1 MHGRE
6 INNERRWI
14 TRSRRD
20 GTDEEIHMKF
30 MAFEIRRGAYHDS
43 VILMQLQRALVDLPG
58 VLDAGVVMATPA
70 NRALLNQSG
79 LLPEGA
85 ESAGADDL
93 LIVVQTESEAEAK
106 EALSQVDILLSQRR
120 VSEERQ
126 FNPRSLESA
135 AKMLPDSRWVLISVP
150 GRYAAKVA
158 RDALRLDRHV
168 FIYSDNVSV
177 EDEIQLKKE
186 ASARRLLV
194 MGPDCGTA
202 IINGVG
208 FGFAN
213 HVRRGPI
220 GLVGAAGTGLQA
232 ISSKIHQLGSGI
244 SHAIGTGGRDL
255 RGDVAGITA
264 LQGLDLLQR
273 DPATKVIVLVSKP
286 PDPDVAVQLLSRLR
300 MIGKPVVVQFMGYS
314 PPNLQVDSLYFA
326 LNFDMAALNAI
337 EILQGGAGLEEHKE
351 QTPVA
356 QDRRRFLRGLFSGGS
371 LANEALRT
379 LQITLYPLYSNIPLV
394 ESQRLPDPHQSQ
406 AHTILDLGA
415 DEFTVGRLHPM
426 IDHELR
432 IRYLRK
438 EAADPEVA
446 WILMDVVLGEG
457 AHPDPA
463 GVLAPIIA
471 EIKKDHPVEV
481 VIVLVGTDEDPQDLD
496 GQKRRFAE
504 AGALVFEDTQKAI
517 EVIRRR
523 LQIEDG
529 FDTPALPLEI
539 LSEPIS
545 AINVGLEI
553 FYDHLVAQGASAVH
567 VDWRPPAGGDDEILS
582 ILEKMRS

>member
-1 MHGRE
+1 
-6 INNERRWI
+6 
-14 TRSRRD
+14 
-20 GTDEEIHMKF
+20 MKF
-30 MAFEIRRGAYHDS
+30 VAFEIRQGAYHDS
-43 VILMQLQRALVDLPG
+43 VILMQLQRALVELPG
-58 VLDAGVVMATPA
+58 VSDAGVVMATPA
-70 NRALLNQSG
+70 NQALLNQSG

-85 ESAGADDL
+85 ESAGPEDL
-93 LIVVQTESEAEAK
+93 LIVVQAKGEVQAK
-106 EALSQVDILLSQRR
+106 EALSQVDTLLARRR
-120 VSEERQ
+120 VSEDRQ
-126 FNPRSLESA
+126 FNPRSLDAA
-135 AKMLPDSRWVLISVP
+135 AKMLPDSKWVLVSVP

-168 FIYSDNVSV
+168 FLYSDNVSI

-186 ASARRLLV
+186 ASTRKLLV

-232 ISSKIHQLGSGI
+232 ITSKIHQLGSGI

-255 RGDVAGITA
+255 TREVAGITA
-264 LQGLDLLQR
+264 LQALDLLQR
-273 DPATKVIVLVSKP
+273 DPATKVVVLVSKP
-286 PDPDVAVQLLSRLR
+286 PDPDVAARLLGRLR
-300 MIGKPVVVQFMGYS
+300 TSRKPVVVQFMGYA
-314 PPNLQVDSLYFA
+314 PPTLQVDNLYFA

-337 EILQGGAGLEEHKE
+337 EILHGGTETEGRKE
-351 QTPVA
+351 QKSVPSN
-356 QDRRRFLRGLFSGGS
+356 RRRFLRGLFSGGS

-379 LQITLYPLYSNIPLV
+379 LQLTLYPLYSNIPLT
-394 ESQRLPDPHQSQ
+394 ESQHLPEPNQSQ

-432 IRYLRK
+432 IRYMRK

-463 GVLAPIIA
+463 EALGPVIA

-481 VIVLVGTDEDPQDLD
+481 AIVLVGTDEDPQDLD
-496 GQKRRFAE
+496 GQMRRFTE
-504 AGALVFEDTQKAI
+504 AGALVFEDTQKAV

-529 FDTPALPLEI
+529 FDMPAVPLEN

-553 FYDHLVAQGASAVH
+553 FYDHLVVQGASVVH

>member
-1 MHGRE
+1 
-6 INNERRWI
+6 
-14 TRSRRD
+14 
-20 GTDEEIHMKF
+20 MKF
-30 MAFEIRRGAYHDS
+30 VAFEIRQGAYHDS

-58 VLDAGVVMATPA
+58 VLDAGVVMSTPA

-85 ESAGADDL
+85 ESAGPEDL
-93 LIVVQTESEAEAK
+93 LIVVQAESETQAK
-106 EALSQVDILLSQRR
+106 EALSQVDMLLSRRR
-120 VSEERQ
+120 VSEDRQ
-126 FNPRSLESA
+126 FNPRSLDA
-135 AKMLPDSRWVLISVP
+135 AVKMLPDSKWVLISVP

-158 RDALRLDRHV
+158 GDALRLDRHV
-168 FIYSDNVSV
+168 FLYSDNVSI

-186 ASARRLLV
+186 ASARGLLV

-208 FGFAN
+208 LGFAN
-213 HVRRGPI
+213 RVRRGPI

-232 ISSKIHQLGSGI
+232 ITSKIHQLGSGI

-255 RGDVAGITA
+255 TRDVAGITA
-264 LQGLDLLQR
+264 LQALDLLQR

-286 PDPDVAVQLLSRLR
+286 PDPDVAVRLLSRLR
-300 MIGKPVVVQFMGYS
+300 MSRKPVVVQFMGYA
-314 PPNLQVDSLYFA
+314 PPTLQIDSLYFA

-337 EILQGGAGLEEHKE
+337 EILQGGTELEEHKE
-351 QTPVA
+351 QTSVPS
-356 QDRRRFLRGLFSGGS
+356 DGRRFLRGLFSGGS

-379 LQITLYPLYSNIPLV
+379 LQLTLYPLYSNIPLT

-426 IDHELR
+426 IDHESR
-432 IRYLRK
+432 IRYMRK

-463 GVLAPIIA
+463 GALAPVIA
-471 EIKKDHPVEV
+471 EVKKDHSVEV
-481 VIVLVGTDEDPQDLD
+481 VIILLGTDEDPQDLH
-496 GQKRRFAE
+496 GQMRRFAE
-504 AGALVFEDTQKAI
+504 AGALVFEDTQKAV
-517 EVIRRR
+517 EVIHRR

-529 FDTPALPLEI
+529 FDTPAVHLEN
-539 LSEPIS
+539 LNEPIS

>member
-1 MHGRE
+1 
-6 INNERRWI
+6 
-14 TRSRRD
+14 
-20 GTDEEIHMKF
+20 MKF
-30 MAFEIRRGAYHDS
+30 VAFEIRQGAYHDS

-58 VLDAGVVMATPA
+58 VLDAGVVMATPT
-70 NRALLNQSG
+70 NQALLNQSG
-79 LLPEGA
+79 LLPEGV
-85 ESAGADDL
+85 ESAGPEDL
-93 LIVVQTESEAEAK
+93 LIVVRAESEAQAK
-106 EALSQVDILLSQRR
+106 EALSQVDMLLSRRR
-120 VSEERQ
+120 VSEDRQ
-126 FNPRSLESA
+126 FNPRSLDAA
-135 AKMLPDSRWVLISVP
+135 AKMLPDSKWVLVSVP

-168 FIYSDNVSV
+168 FLYSDNVSI
-177 EDEIQLKKE
+177 EDEIQLKRE
-186 ASARRLLV
+186 ASTRKLLV

-232 ISSKIHQLGSGI
+232 ITSKIHQLGSGI

-255 RGDVAGITA
+255 KRDVAGITA
-264 LQGLDLLQR
+264 LQAIDLLQR

-286 PDPDVAVQLLSRLR
+286 PDPDVAVGLLSRLR
-300 MIGKPVVVQFMGYS
+300 TSRKPVVVQFMGYA
-314 PPNLQVDSLYFA
+314 PPTLQVDSLYFA

-337 EILQGGAGLEEHKE
+337 EILHGGAEPEGQEE
-351 QTPVA
+351 QTSVPSN
-356 QDRRRFLRGLFSGGS
+356 RRRFLRGLFSGGS
-371 LANEALRT
+371 LANEALRF
-379 LQITLYPLYSNIPLV
+379 LQLTLYPLYSNIPLT
-394 ESQRLPDPHQSQ
+394 ESQRLPHPNQSQ

-432 IRYLRK
+432 IRYMRK

-457 AHPDPA
+457 AHSDPA
-463 GVLAPIIA
+463 GALAPVIA

-481 VIVLVGTDEDPQDLD
+481 VIILVGTDEDPQDLH
-496 GQKRRFAE
+496 GQMRRFTE
-504 AGALVFEDTQKAI
+504 AGALVFEDTQKAV
-517 EVIRRR
+517 EVIHHR

-529 FDTPALPLEI
+529 FDTQAIPLES

-553 FYDHLVAQGASAVH
+553 FYDHLVAQGASAIH

>member
-1 MHGRE
+1 
-6 INNERRWI
+6 
-14 TRSRRD
+14 
-20 GTDEEIHMKF
+20 MKF
-30 MAFEIRRGAYHDS
+30 VSFEIRQGAYHDS
-43 VILMQLQRALVDLPG
+43 VILMQLQRTLVDLPG

-85 ESAGADDL
+85 ESARPEDL
-93 LIVVQTESEAEAK
+93 LIVVQAESETQAD
-106 EALSQVDILLSQRR
+106 EALSQVDALLSRRR
-120 VSEERQ
+120 VTEDRQ
-126 FNPRSLESA
+126 FNPRSLEAA
-135 AKMLPDSRWVLISVP
+135 AKMLPDSKWVLISVP

-168 FIYSDNVSV
+168 FLYSDNVSV

-186 ASARRLLV
+186 ASTRGLWV

-232 ISSKIHQLGSGI
+232 ITSKIHQLGSGI

-255 RGDVAGITA
+255 TREVAGITA
-264 LQGLDLLQR
+264 LQALDLLQR
-273 DPATKVIVLVSKP
+273 DSATKVIVLVSKP
-286 PDPDVAVQLLSRLR
+286 PDPDVAARLLGRLR
-300 MIGKPVVVQFMGYS
+300 MSRKPVVVQFMGYA
-314 PPNLQVDSLYFA
+314 PPTLQVDSLYFA

-337 EILQGGAGLEEHKE
+337 EILQSGAELEEHEE
-351 QTPVA
+351 QNSVPL
-356 QDRRRFLRGLFSGGS
+356 DRRRFLRGLFSGGS

-379 LQITLYPLYSNIPLV
+379 LQLTLYPLYTNIPLT

-432 IRYLRK
+432 IRYMRN

-457 AHPDPA
+457 THPDPA
-463 GVLAPIIA
+463 GALAPVID
-471 EIKKDHPVEV
+471 EIKKVHSVEV
-481 VIVLVGTDEDPQDLD
+481 AIILVGTDEDPQDLQ
-496 GQKRRFAE
+496 GQMRRFAE
-504 AGALVFEDTQKAI
+504 AGALVFEDTQKVA

-529 FDTPALPLEI
+529 FDTAAVPLEN
-539 LSEPIS
+539 LNQPIS